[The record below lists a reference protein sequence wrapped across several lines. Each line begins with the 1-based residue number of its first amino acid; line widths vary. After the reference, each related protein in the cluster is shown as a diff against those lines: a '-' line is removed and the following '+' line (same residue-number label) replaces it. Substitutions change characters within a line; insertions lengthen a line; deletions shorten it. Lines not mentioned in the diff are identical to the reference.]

1 MKKIIIVVSI
11 IVVILSLNKN
21 YNLKESNTIRFR
33 VIANSNKIEDQ
44 KLKKDIINN
53 VSAVINESQ
62 EFTSIEET
70 RNFINKKLPEFDN
83 LVKNA
88 LIKNNDKR
96 EYNIK
101 YGLNYFPR
109 KELNNE
115 IYEEGMYESLVITLG
130 EGQGDNFW
138 CILFPPLCMI
148 NDNNDYEYKSF
159 IKEIFNKIF
168 E

>member
-53 VSAVINESQ
+53 VSTVINESQ

-83 LVKNA
+83 LVKNTITV
-88 LIKNNDKR
+88 IKNT
-96 EYNIK
+96 
-101 YGLNYFPR
+101 L
-109 KELNNE
+109 
-115 IYEEGMYESLVITLG
+115 EG
-130 EGQGDNFW
+130 
-138 CILFPPLCMI
+138 I
-148 NDNNDYEYKSF
+148 NSRISET
-159 IKEIFNKIF
+159 
-168 E
+168 

>member
-53 VSAVINESQ
+53 VSTVINESQ

-130 EGQGDNFW
+130 EGQGDNRTTG
-138 CILFPPLCMI
+138 
-148 NDNNDYEYKSF
+148 SF
-159 IKEIFNKIF
+159 
-168 E
+168 